1 MKRNPIPKDYTLA
14 ELLIV
19 VWFGFVAS
27 VILFFVGAA
36 IYAVG
41 KYLFG
46 WW

>member
-1 MKRNPIPKDYTLA
+1 MKRNPIPKGYPLA

-19 VWFGFVAS
+19 VWCGFVAS

-41 KYLFG
+41 KCLFG